1 MYSRDMSE
9 RDVVERKMGTML
21 GEWPE
26 RLALMESRA
35 PAIPDARRGVYND
48 LLAKMRANYGEA
60 VRALGDYGSAAA
72 AAEPQAR
79 QRLERAWSDL
89 VNTYE
94 KALTQFE
101 GVKN

>member
-1 MYSRDMSE
+1 MSE

-35 PAIPDARRGVYND
+35 PAIPGARRAVYDD

-60 VRALGDYGSAAA
+60 VRALGDYRSA
-72 AAEPQAR
+72 AAEPPAR

-89 VNTYE
+89 VNAYE